1 RAALDHK
8 LVRKAALI
16 DQVQRVVAP
25 LDGPDHGGRNLT
37 VGRRHP
43 RSRVRGVDRAPA
55 RRAPG
60 ATCTTRRAAG
70 RRPLA
75 RGASRRARPNAARR
89 RCSRGGARRSCG
101 RGKPGSA
108 GASEVPPAPPSTSA
122 GAAPRRR
129 AWSIG
134 PASGS
139 SLGRNG
145 SQRSSTPP
153 PRTASLARVGLAGP
167 AFYPP
172 TTMNAAFLQRLFGLD
187 GKVALVTGAS
197 GGIGS
202 AIAHALAMAG
212 ADVALTGRSREKLE
226 AVRAEIAGDGGNA
239 RAFPADLAT
248 PPALEQLV
256 EAVHAELG
264 RVDVLVNGAG
274 INQREPIFDVTPATY
289 DRILD
294 TNLRSV
300 YFLSQ
305 RVARGMAERG
315 GGKIVHVGS
324 INAAVGLAGVSVY
337 GLSKA

>member
-1 RAALDHK
+1 
-8 LVRKAALI
+8 VRI
-16 DQVQRVVAP
+16 
-25 LDGPDHGGRNLT
+25 DGPG
-37 VGRRHP
+37 
-43 RSRVRGVDRAPA
+43 
-55 RRAPG
+55 
-60 ATCTTRRAAG
+60 
-70 RRPLA
+70 
-75 RGASRRARPNAARR
+75 
-89 RCSRGGARRSCG
+89 
-101 RGKPGSA
+101 
-108 GASEVPPAPPSTSA
+108 PP
-122 GAAPRRR
+122 
-129 AWSIG
+129 
-134 PASGS
+134 
-139 SLGRNG
+139 
-145 SQRSSTPP
+145 
-153 PRTASLARVGLAGP
+153 
-167 AFYPP
+167 FYPLSA
-172 TTMNAAFLQRLFGLD
+172 MNAAFMHELFGLD

-239 RAFPADLAT
+239 RAFPADLAA

-256 EAVHAELG
+256 EAVHVELG
-264 RVDVLVNGAG
+264 RIDVLVNGVG

-337 GLSKA
+337 GLSKAAVVQTTKVMAIEWAPFGIQVNALCPGFVETELTRPLWRDERRRNWIIDRLCIKRPGRPADLVGMALYLASPASGYTTGQAFYVDGGFLAGSAW